1 MGGGGSFYISPALAE
16 ELGFCYVPLDLNQ
29 NCTFHCLCAARSWI
43 EHQKPDWVRLWMGQP
58 PQAPVTLQKV
68 LEQGSELA
76 CATLVWVREQQ
87 MQELGVD
94 LDFFVNP
101 DEISLC
107 LQRWTASPGRWLEV
121 HGRRCGS
128 GLLDSL
134 LQASS
139 SLHGAVQLM
148 FAHRMSLTRGH
159 RA

>member
-1 MGGGGSFYISPALAE
+1 
-16 ELGFCYVPLDLNQ
+16 
-29 NCTFHCLCAARSWI
+29 
-43 EHQKPDWVRLWMGQP
+43 MGQP

-76 CATLVWVREQQ
+76 LRYACVVREQQ

-101 DEISLC
+101 DEISCACRDGQLPQADGWKSMADVVAQAC
-107 LQRWTASPGRWLEV
+107 WTP
-121 HGRRCGS
+121 
-128 GLLDSL
+128 L